1 MKMYLVPVSLTVS
14 MMAPGALAG
23 AGTISG
29 ASGHP
34 AVLQLQAHTL
44 SLQQL
49 LEQPL
54 DQSALSIL
62 EDLSYQLESDL
73 LQLGSPAAPVA
84 DPLESLH
91 RVVEH
96 CDASEVKRCA
106 GLYLAAARR
115 WLSGLA

>member
-54 DQSALSIL
+54 VAKRLVGHDGEIFHL
-62 EDLSYQLESDL
+62 EDEHVCFTADLAEVDAIVPHVRELSAQ
-73 LQLGSPAAPVA
+73 G
-84 DPLESLH
+84 
-91 RVVEH
+91 RNT
-96 CDASEVKRCA
+96 
-106 GLYLAAARR
+106 GI
-115 WLSGLA
+115 

>member
-54 DQSALSIL
+54 DQSALSLL
-62 EDLSYQLESDL
+62 EDLSYQL
-73 LQLGSPAAPVA
+73 
-84 DPLESLH
+84 
-91 RVVEH
+91 
-96 CDASEVKRCA
+96 
-106 GLYLAAARR
+106 
-115 WLSGLA
+115 